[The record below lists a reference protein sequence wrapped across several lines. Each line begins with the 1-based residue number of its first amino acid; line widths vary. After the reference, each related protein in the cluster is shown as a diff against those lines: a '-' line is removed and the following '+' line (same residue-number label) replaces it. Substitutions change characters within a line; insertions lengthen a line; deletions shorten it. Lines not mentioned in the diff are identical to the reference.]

1 MVIGHTE
8 SRNDYEAVHQ
18 GEYISVSG
26 VRPSDW
32 SRFLRGKDIPINSL
46 RGGVAVFK
54 YYLNE
59 ECNGKPNAMLC
70 AATRYKGIQSSK
82 NMKLAYQ
89 VVNTYNKIMEL
100 EKQRDPSA
108 FGTNGKKPTTKFG
121 NLDQSDKNTKVI
133 KTKTTKVK
141 KRK

>member
-8 SRNDYEAVHQ
+8 SRNDYEAIHQ
-18 GEYISVSG
+18 GEYMSVSG

-46 RGGVAVFK
+46 RGGVAVFN
-54 YYLNE
+54 YYLHE

-100 EKQRDPSA
+100 EKQRDPSS
-108 FGTNGKKPTTKFG
+108 FGTNGKKPTAKFG
-121 NLDQSDKNTKVI
+121 NLGQNEKVVKVV
-133 KTKTTKVK
+133 KTKATKIK
-141 KRK
+141 KRR